1 MTNYNDGKWHG
12 WNGGECPVHPKTKV
26 EACGVRWYGAE
37 TATDFDWD
45 ESTEPAIVAFRVTKE
60 HKEPRVLWA
69 LILDNTVVY
78 STTDESQ
85 VKDGVGEWGAV
96 GVTLHKFVE
105 EKT

>member
-12 WNGGECPVHPKTKV
+12 WNDGECPVHPKTWV
-26 EACGVRWYGAE
+26 EVCGVEWSGEEVA
-37 TATDFDWD
+37 DVFDWEEGAGD
-45 ESTEPAIVAFRVTKE
+45 PIVAFRVIE
-60 HKEPRVLWA
+60 GYKEPRVLWA